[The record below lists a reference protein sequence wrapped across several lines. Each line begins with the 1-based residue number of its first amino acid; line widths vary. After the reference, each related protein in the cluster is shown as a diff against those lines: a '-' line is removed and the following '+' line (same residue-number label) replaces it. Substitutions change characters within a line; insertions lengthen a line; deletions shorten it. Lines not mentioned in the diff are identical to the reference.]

1 MTETTSTP
9 TSTATP
15 TANAYRLGNGDPFPD
30 LTADL
35 VGGGTLSLPGDLAGH
50 WGIVVFN
57 RGHWC
62 PFCQTQLTGF
72 ERHLAQLEAIDT
84 KVVALSV
91 DSADDAAA
99 SVAEHHLSFPV
110 AYGIDAHDAA
120 ARLGT
125 YVSDGTDGHP
135 IYTQA
140 TAFVLTPASTIAV
153 AVYSSGAIGRLTA
166 ADAVGMITYAQSR
179 S

>member
-1 MTETTSTP
+1 MTAS
-9 TSTATP
+9 SP
-15 TANAYRLGNGDPFPD
+15 TANAYRLGNGDLFPE

-72 ERHLAQLEAIDT
+72 KRQLAELEEVDT

-91 DSADDAAA
+91 DRAEDAAA
-99 SVAEHHLSFPV
+99 SVAEHHLTFPV
-110 AYGIDAHDAA
+110 AYGIDANDVA
-120 ARLGT
+120 ARLGA
-125 YVSDGTDGHP
+125 YVSDGSDRQP
-135 IYTQA
+135 VYTQA
-140 TAFVLTPASTIAV
+140 TAFVLTPDSKIAV

-166 ADAVGMITYAQSR
+166 ADALGMITYVQSM